1 MILDLHR
8 QGAGVSAIARR
19 TGLDR
24 KTVRKVI
31 ATGLEPPV
39 YGPRQPRVTRLQPF
53 ESYLRERL
61 AAVPELT
68 ALREHADLLAQSR
81 PSSQATHSDAPPRR
95 RGRPPKSTASSAL
108 AA

>member
-8 QGAGVSAIARR
+8 QGAGISAIARR

-39 YGPRQPRVTRLQPF
+39 YGPRRPKITQLQPF
-53 ESYLRERL
+53 ERYLRERL
-61 AAVPELT
+61 DIAALCISCHPLVVHPVIGV
-68 ALREHADLLAQSR
+68 A
-81 PSSQATHSDAPPRR
+81 
-95 RGRPPKSTASSAL
+95 
-108 AA
+108 

>member
-31 ATGLEPPV
+31 AGGLEPPV
-39 YGPRQPRVTRLQPF
+39 YGPRPRRVTQ
-53 ESYLRERL
+53 
-61 AAVPELT
+61 
-68 ALREHADLLAQSR
+68 LLIS
-81 PSSQATHSDAPPRR
+81 P
-95 RGRPPKSTASSAL
+95 
-108 AA
+108 